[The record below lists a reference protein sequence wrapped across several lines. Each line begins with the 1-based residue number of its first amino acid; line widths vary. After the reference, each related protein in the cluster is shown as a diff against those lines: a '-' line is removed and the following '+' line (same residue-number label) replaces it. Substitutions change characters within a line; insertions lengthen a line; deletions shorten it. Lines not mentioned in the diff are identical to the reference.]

1 MSQIIPLICV
11 ICMITHIVFTID
23 NKLLPEYLF
32 TACHVLPG
40 VAHTCLGV
48 YVNYCTFQYIYIY
61 IYISGPL
68 AQAFGRVSL
77 GLPLHIYTVPS
88 RPLYV
93 DNGKL
98 DRSSHEQ
105 TKFPASKEFLKLQID
120 CPRR

>member
-1 MSQIIPLICV
+1 M
-11 ICMITHIVFTID
+11 HIF
-23 NKLLPEYLF
+23 P
-32 TACHVLPG
+32 
-40 VAHTCLGV
+40 V
-48 YVNYCTFQYIYIY
+48 YIHIY

-105 TKFPASKEFLKLQID
+105 TKFPAIKEFLII
-120 CPRR
+120 PPFSSASSWASTGS